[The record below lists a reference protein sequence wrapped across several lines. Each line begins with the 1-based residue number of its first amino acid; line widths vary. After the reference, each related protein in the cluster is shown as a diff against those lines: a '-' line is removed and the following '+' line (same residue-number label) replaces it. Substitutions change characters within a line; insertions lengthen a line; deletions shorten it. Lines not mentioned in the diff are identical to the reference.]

1 MSNVLKG
8 KEPIKQ
14 IALLMTMKDD
24 LMGQIFT
31 ACMYRKVILFED
43 LSVNNDGNNGEETYA
58 SPKVV
63 HVHKIMDKYM
73 EELGY
78 KPARLIYQPVTVAN
92 IIKNGIY
99 TQNES
104 NQTDTA
110 ESLKDMIQQVIEM
123 ETLF

>member
-99 TQNES
+99 TQN
-104 NQTDTA
+104 
-110 ESLKDMIQQVIEM
+110 
-123 ETLF
+123 